1 MSLGRAPQY
10 AVEEPGTP
18 PLRRASEITLLK
30 HLAFAAAILGLT
42 ACAIPKPGSFYRNIS
57 AKGARPGAI
66 LRERPYAA
74 SPSDA
79 TAIQVI
85 YASTGVS
92 GHRVPVSGVI
102 YIPHTK
108 APKGGRDIIAW
119 AHPTTGAAAGCAPS
133 LDAHNFAGLSLAG
146 SIPGLQK
153 FLHAGDIVAA
163 TDYQGLGVAGTHPYL
178 IGKAEAADIIDSV
191 RAARALPGADASRN
205 YGVWGHSQGAQA
217 ALFAGQTAAAYA
229 PDLHLVGVAAAAP
242 PTALGPEL
250 QHPNSNSGRVLT
262 AYVYATWSKLYHVS
276 MTPPVAPQAV
286 PLVEKAATKC
296 INSVGQYLIAAR
308 AGAALKP
315 VFLARN
321 PLTTPPWPAL
331 FHENSPGYAPAGAP
345 LLITQGTADTT
356 VLPKYTNAFVRRAC
370 QLGDTV
376 DYIKLKGVTHIFTG
390 YRSAKLVAAWFALRF
405 AGTPPPTTCPGWI
418 EVKG

>member
-1 MSLGRAPQY
+1 
-10 AVEEPGTP
+10 V
-18 PLRRASEITLLK
+18 
-30 HLAFAAAILGLT
+30 LALTCVVLGLS
-42 ACAIPKPGSFYRNIS
+42 ACAIPKPGSFYQNIS
-57 AKGARPGAI
+57 AKGARPGEI
-66 LRERPYAA
+66 LRQRPYVA

-79 TAIQVI
+79 TAIEVI

-102 YIPHTK
+102 YIPHAP

-133 LDAHNFAGLSLAG
+133 LDTHNFAGLSLAE

-153 FLHAGDIVAA
+153 FLKAGDIVTA
-163 TDYQGLGVAGTHPYL
+163 TDYEGLGVAGIHPYL
-178 IGKAEAADIIDSV
+178 IGNAEAADIIDSV

-217 ALFAGQTAAAYA
+217 ALFAGQVASSYA
-229 PDLHLVGVAAAAP
+229 PGLHLVGVAAAAP
-242 PTALGPEL
+242 PTDLGPEL
-250 QHPNSNSGRVLT
+250 QHPSSNSGRVLT

-276 MTPPVAPQAV
+276 MTPVIAPQAV
-286 PLVEKAATKC
+286 PLVVKAATKC

-308 AGAALKP
+308 AGAALKKS
-315 VFLARN
+315 FIAQD

-370 QLGDTV
+370 KLGDTV
-376 DYIKLKGVTHIFTG
+376 DYVKLKGVNHIFTG
-390 YRSAKLVAAWFALRF
+390 YRSAKLVAAWFAQRF
-405 AGTPPPTTCPGWI
+405 AGAAPPSTCPGWVEI
-418 EVKG
+418 KG

>member
-1 MSLGRAPQY
+1 MAR
-10 AVEEPGTP
+10 V
-18 PLRRASEITLLK
+18 
-30 HLAFAAAILGLT
+30 LALTCVVLGLS
-42 ACAIPKPGSFYRNIS
+42 ACAIPRPGSFYQNIS
-57 AKGARPGAI
+57 AKGARPGEI
-66 LRERPYAA
+66 LRQRPYVT

-79 TAIQVI
+79 TAIEVI

-102 YIPHTK
+102 YIPHAP

-133 LDAHNFAGLSLAG
+133 LDAHNFAGLSLAE

-153 FLHAGDIVAA
+153 FLKAGDIVTA
-163 TDYQGLGVAGTHPYL
+163 TDYEGLGVAGIHPYL
-178 IGKAEAADIIDSV
+178 IGNAEAADIIDSV

-217 ALFAGQTAAAYA
+217 ALFAGQIASSYA
-229 PDLHLVGVAAAAP
+229 PGLHLVGVAAAAP
-242 PTALGPEL
+242 PTDLGREL
-250 QHPNSNSGRVLT
+250 QHPSSNSGRVLT

-276 MTPPVAPQAV
+276 MTPVIAPQAV

-308 AGAALKP
+308 AGAALKKS
-315 VFLARN
+315 FIAQD

-370 QLGDTV
+370 KLGDTV
-376 DYIKLKGVTHIFTG
+376 DYVKLKGVTHIFTG
-390 YRSAKLVAAWFALRF
+390 YRSAKLVAAWFAQRF
-405 AGTPPPTTCPGWI
+405 AGAAPPTTCPGWVEI
-418 EVKG
+418 KG